1 MAAADVGDAAARGQP
16 LLDAVERRD
25 PRLDD
30 VGAVAGLEEALAA
43 REHVVVVLAPAEAG
57 AGDEG
62 LGDVS
67 RASAEPSASWKP
79 PATKAGLPGS
89 ANISACSG
97 DIE

>member
-1 MAAADVGDAAARGQP
+1 MPSSAGIQ
-16 LLDAVERRD
+16 
-25 PRLDD
+25 RLDD

-62 LGDVS
+62 LGDVLARVRGS
-67 RASAEPSASWKP
+67 ERELEAAADEGGAV
-79 PATKAGLPGS
+79 GS
-89 ANISACSG
+89 ANISACSI